1 MVKKKI
7 VQETAVTDEPVEI
20 EGTSLNDDDALRR
33 NLEEI
38 KAEEGVIGY
47 IMRNSASA
55 DIEIKDPAKI
65 IDYALLSSSALDAS
79 EELATLFDLGNVKDI
94 VVQTSN
100 VKVLSFKVNEAK
112 ISVFME
118 KDVDFNQF
126 LRKLQAI

>member
-55 DIEIKDPAKI
+55 DIDIKDPAKI

-79 EELATLFDLGNVKDI
+79 EELATLFDLGNVKNI
-94 VVQTSN
+94 VIQTSN

-126 LRKLQAI
+126 LRKLQTI